1 MAEVLIIWLWEL
13 WWWWYGLSSEL
24 DVVVAGF
31 MADED
36 VLVVVLVEDTVAPI
50 LGGLPAGNGD

>member
-1 MAEVLIIWLWEL
+1 MAEVLIIWLWVL

>member
-1 MAEVLIIWLWEL
+1 MAEVLIIWLWVL
-13 WWWWYGLSSEL
+13 WWWWYGWSSEL